1 MTHRGFLPLM
11 NGDRQFQFVKLE
23 SSFDFFSK
31 KNSTKAYSTY
41 WAISI
46 EWVWHDQIH
55 SLVVLKKGTIHLRS
69 SLKSRQWPNSLSS
82 SMLTNLQTANLTFLN
97 VWNLWTR
104 NSLTPVQEVH
114 IFLIEKIIKSIYA
127 EAAWS
132 EAKQSGS
139 GEKEATILDSV
150 MFCVKFWEDHHWT
163 LQCNSLNIRK
173 SRDHLVTMSH

>member
-82 SMLTNLQTANLTFLN
+82 ILTNLQTANLTFLN

-114 IFLIEKIIKSIYA
+114 IFLIEKNNLINLRR
-127 EAAWS
+127 
-132 EAKQSGS
+132 GS
-139 GEKEATILDSV
+139 LKRSKTKRIRRKRSHNIGLRYVLCQILGRS
-150 MFCVKFWEDHHWT
+150 
-163 LQCNSLNIRK
+163 SLN
-173 SRDHLVTMSH
+173 LTV